1 MTYALRNKRGVTLV
15 ELLAVIIILA
25 IITAIAV
32 PTIGNLIERQRRNA
46 AEASWSSVEEAARLY
61 AVDLEA
67 GDVFSVTDLVSGN
80 YLSVSIVLMA
90 GTAEGVEL
98 TEVATAED
106 IFVVGAANAITID
119 ISGLT
124 GTKLFID
131 GYIVYPVV

>member
-61 AVDLEA
+61 AVDLEVGA
-67 GDVFSVTDLVSGN
+67 VFSVADLNAGD
-80 YLSVSIVLMA
+80 YLSTDIILLA
-90 GTAEGVEL
+90 GTVEDPAP
-98 TEVATAED
+98 TEVATAKD
-106 IFVVGAANAITID
+106 IFVVGASGTITID
-119 ISGLT
+119 LTGLT
-124 GTKLFID
+124 GTKLFIG